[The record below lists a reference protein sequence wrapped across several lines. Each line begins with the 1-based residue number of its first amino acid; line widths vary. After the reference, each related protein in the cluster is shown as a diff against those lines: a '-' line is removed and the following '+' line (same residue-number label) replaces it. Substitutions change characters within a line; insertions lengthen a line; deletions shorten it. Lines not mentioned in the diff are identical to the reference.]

1 MKLKELLSGV
11 EYAADGEGIEEIEIS
26 GICSDSRRVSPGD
39 VFVCIKGG
47 EKNGADYIKEAERRG
62 ARAIVCER
70 GIGVRRMRADI
81 IKTENP
87 EKALSV
93 MWSNMCGDPSA
104 KMKIIGVTGTN
115 GKTTVIAII
124 TEILNIIGKKCA
136 RIGTLGGFFN
146 GKYTSVGTMTT
157 PNAEVLYPLLKRYAD
172 EGAEYAVME
181 VSSHSLEKGRVAGIR
196 FEIGA
201 ITNVTPEH
209 LDFHGNME
217 RYCSAKK
224 KLFSQSGKAV
234 VCADDYYTVSMLREL
249 EGEKISCSVRN
260 EESDYYAC
268 EIKYRGIDGVEF
280 TMCHGDAHERVIS
293 PMPGEFAVSNCL
305 LAASVLCGLGFD
317 MKSVCSAISG
327 IKGVRGRME
336 QVKTGRDF
344 SVIIDYAHTPDA
356 LAKVLSSVRAFRNNE
371 QRIVTLFGCGGDRD
385 RSKRSLMGA
394 IASRLSDFVIITSDN
409 CRTENC
415 ADIIDEIM
423 MGFDKNCP
431 HIRIDSRRAAII
443 YAVQNAERGDIILL
457 CGKGHEEYEI
467 DMSGKHPF
475 SEKEIVAEAL
485 REYDRE

>member
-1 MKLKELLSGV
+1 MKLEYLLKGV
-11 EYAADGEGIEEIEIS
+11 EYIGGEADINELEIS
-26 GICSDSRRVSPGD
+26 RICSDSRRVQPGD

-47 EKNGADYIKEAERRG
+47 EKNGADYIKEAEKRG
-62 ARAIVCER
+62 ARAIVC
-70 GIGVRRMRADI
+70 GIDISIKSSKAVI
-81 IKTENP
+81 IKTEIP

-93 MWSNMCGDPSA
+93 MWSNMCGEPSER
-104 KMKIIGVTGTN
+104 MKIIGVTGTN
-115 GKTTVIAII
+115 GKTTVTAII
-124 TEILNIIGKKCA
+124 FEILNKIGKKCA
-136 RIGTLGGFFN
+136 IIGTLGGEFK
-146 GKYTSVGTMTT
+146 GEYTSVGTMTT
-157 PNAEVLYPLLKRYAD
+157 PGADVLYPLLKKYAD

-181 VSSHSLEKGRVAGIR
+181 VSSHSLEQGRVAGIK

-217 RYCSAKK
+217 CYCRAKK
-224 KLFSQSGKAV
+224 KLFTQSAKAV
-234 VCADDYYTVSMLREL
+234 VCVDDYYTVSMYREL
-249 EGEKISCSVRN
+249 GGKKISCSVRN
-260 EESDYYAC
+260 VESDYFARDV
-268 EIKYRGIDGVEF
+268 KYNGIAGVEF
-280 TMCHGDAHERVIS
+280 TLDHNNSCSKINS

-305 LAASVLCGLGFD
+305 LAASVLCELGFD
-317 MKSVCSAISG
+317 MDTVCSALADIQ
-327 IKGVRGRME
+327 GVKGRME

-356 LAKVLSSVRAFRNNE
+356 LAKVLNSVRAFTKRE

-423 MGFDKNCP
+423 LGFDKNCP
-431 HIRIDSRRAAII
+431 HIRIDNRREAII
-443 YAVQNAERGDIILL
+443 YAVQNAEMGDIILL

-467 DMSGKHPF
+467 DMFGKHPF
-475 SEKEIVAEAL
+475 SEKEIVSEAL
-485 REYDRE
+485 KKL